1 MQIVQERRGSR
12 RKRWRI
18 RVSPIARERYSE
30 FRNDPGH
37 AFASMAPEK
46 RLAELD
52 EYCAKLWV
60 AKAFVVDAQPA
71 AGEVDLAA

>member
-12 RKRWRI
+12 RKCWRI
-18 RVSPIARERYSE
+18 RVSPIARER
-30 FRNDPGH
+30 FPAFCHDPEH

-52 EYCAKLWV
+52 EYCAKLWA
-60 AKAFVVDAQPA
+60 AKALVVDAQRA